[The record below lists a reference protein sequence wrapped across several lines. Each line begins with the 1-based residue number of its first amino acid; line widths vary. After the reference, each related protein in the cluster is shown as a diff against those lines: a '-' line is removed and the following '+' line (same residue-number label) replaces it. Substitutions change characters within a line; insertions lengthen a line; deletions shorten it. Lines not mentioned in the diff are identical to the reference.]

1 MQSQFNEAYSQQIIN
16 ESLKNIFA
24 SPRVLLA
31 TAAMLGIIDLG
42 YVLPKL
48 SEIQNK
54 VEQHLQQKTPE
65 QVQQI
70 ETKAVQMQNSPK
82 VQQMFFKIK
91 DSWKNYKP
99 LTPSAATQQNQ
110 QQSAKHNGTT
120 NKQLSADFYTKAT
133 NMLKKDEGKR
143 PQLYKDTKN
152 KWTIGY
158 GHLIKTNEE
167 YKKYKNKTLSDEQM
181 EQILSVDVAE
191 KIKKAQA
198 LFPKFN
204 QYNDEFK
211 MVLLNGI
218 FRGDV
223 SGSPKTIALI
233 NAGEYKQA
241 AKEYLNHGDYVAASK
256 PDAKDKGV
264 AIRMLR
270 NAKIMAKQSN
280 K

>member
-1 MQSQFNEAYSQQIIN
+1 MQSPFNETYNQQIIN

-24 SPRVLLA
+24 SPKVLLA
-31 TAAMLGIIDLG
+31 TAAMLGIIDFG
-42 YVLPKL
+42 YVIPKL

-70 ETKAVQMQNSPK
+70 ETRAVQHQNAPK
-82 VQQMFFKIK
+82 ILQIYNKIK
-91 DSWKNYKP
+91 NYRPKP
-99 LTPSAATQQNQ
+99 PTAHELNQFKDAQPSNAQIGQ
-110 QQSAKHNGTT
+110 
-120 NKQLSADFYTKAT
+120 DFYTKAR
-133 NMLKKDEGKR
+133 NMIKQDEGRK

-158 GHLIKTNEE
+158 GHLIKSKDEL
-167 YKKYKNKTLSDEQM
+167 KKYHNKTLNDQELNDLLDSD
-181 EQILSVDVAE
+181 IND
-191 KIKKAQA
+191 KIKIAQD

-211 MVLLNGI
+211 MTLLNGI
-218 FRGDV
+218 FRGDIA
-223 SGSPKTIALI
+223 GSPHTISLI
-233 NAGEYKQA
+233 NKGLYRQA
-241 AKEYLNHGDYVAASK
+241 AKEYLDHDDYKAASK
-256 PDAKDKGV
+256 PGAKDSGV

-270 NAKIMAKQSN
+270 NAKIIAKQSN